1 MIEYRSVSADE
12 INKEMF
18 SDFIRRQ
25 VVTKCLRKEKGKW
38 LIRDDPFIDD
48 WSENDYEFLVSCL
61 KNTVAAGGFV
71 YAAFKEGKLKATPHN
86 SG

>member
-38 LIRDDPFIDD
+38 
-48 WSENDYEFLVSCL
+48 FL
-61 KNTVAAGGFV
+61 
-71 YAAFKEGKLKATPHN
+71 
-86 SG
+86 